1 MRKAL
6 VRSPMRRLSV
16 LTAIGCL
23 VAAAVL
29 SLCQQSQA
37 PLETPPAPAATARK
51 LPNIGQ
57 IEAILESPKKA
68 LEKAMLD
75 PIDFAWLAFMDVNW
89 PALGTVRGKPDLN
102 KPFGGPGV
110 VVWQT
115 WKTSQ
120 NLYLPP
126 GQTPIPWS
134 QGPIYQQPA
143 LQSAMI
149 DGKVLTDNNGNPV
162 MYEVRESEDTFNYII
177 ERNLYTQA
185 GQLKLLQGGLPV
197 TFPEPAMEIKASWRF
212 LGSGDDA
219 SHYLTATVSYQGVV
233 RVVGLSG
240 LHITSKSLPDWFWCT
255 FEQIENSKTTPVKLV
270 LPIAPEVQKVN
281 QGMQAAFRGTKWAYY
296 RLDGVQTAY
305 ANNPD
310 AANCIVNA
318 KDSCLANSQIETYFQ
333 GSSSCIT
340 CHALAS
346 IGPGG
351 KRYSLW
357 SFRGGNQQGHMGSP
371 PPLKQDV
378 PLDFVWS
385 LREAQ

>member
-1 MRKAL
+1 
-6 VRSPMRRLSV
+6 MRRLSI
-16 LTAIGCL
+16 LIATGCL

-29 SLCQQSQA
+29 SMSQQSQA
-37 PLETPPAPAATARK
+37 PAETPTAPAAKVPNLPSIT
-51 LPNIGQ
+51 PNIKQ
-57 IEAILESPKKA
+57 IEAILKSPKKA
-68 LEKAMLD
+68 SQKATLT
-75 PIDFAWLAFMDVNW
+75 PIDFAWLAFMDVKW
-89 PALGTVRGKPDLN
+89 PALGTVRGKPELN
-102 KPFGGPGV
+102 KGFGGAGF

-120 NLYLPP
+120 NLYVAP
-126 GQTPIPWS
+126 GQTPISWN

-143 LQSAMI
+143 LQSEMI

-162 MYEVRESEDTFNYII
+162 MYEVRESQDTFNYII

-197 TFPEPAMEIKASWRF
+197 TFPARAMEVKASWRF
-212 LGSGDDA
+212 LGEGDDA
-219 SHYLTATVSYQGVV
+219 SHYLTATVLYRGVV

-240 LHITSKSLPDWFWCT
+240 LHITSKFLPDWFWCT
-255 FEQIENSKTTPVKLV
+255 FEQIENSKMTPVKLE
-270 LPIAPEVQKVN
+270 LPIAPEVQRVN
-281 QGMQAAFRGTKWAYY
+281 AVMQAAFRNTKWAYY
-296 RLDGVQTAY
+296 RLDGVQTSY

-340 CHALAS
+340 CHSLAS

-357 SFRGGNQQGHMGSP
+357 TFRGGDQQGHMGSP